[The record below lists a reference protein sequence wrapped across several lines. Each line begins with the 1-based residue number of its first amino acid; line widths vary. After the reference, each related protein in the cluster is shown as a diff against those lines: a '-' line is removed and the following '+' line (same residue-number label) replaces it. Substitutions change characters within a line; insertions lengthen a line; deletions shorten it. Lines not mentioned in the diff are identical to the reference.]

1 MKKPKS
7 QPTFLVR
14 QGNRIKEYTPGRI
27 AKKLQSGDLSPDNL
41 AHNRD
46 GVWRALHATPGFRRI
61 CKAAILGR
69 PSPGEPKIKPA
80 LSVSVS
86 KDQPKEGRS
95 AEENPSHFMENLTV
109 DILNKEIPPFT
120 KEASE
125 GTEVSNPDLCQK
137 QNATVTPIIPGS
149 TASIGSQVPEPVK
162 APTNPYA
169 NRQYFR
175 VRKADP
181 VEVNPKQTTDLVAI
195 FLSSKGKWITAG
207 LVSLAGLYFSG
218 QFLMGGK
225 KTDKP
230 LVSGQ
235 QLSLL
240 VNPDQEK
247 TYLAQGHGRG
257 VTEKDRKFMESF
269 RKSYMEH
276 IKHQ

>member
-27 AKKLQSGDLSPDNL
+27 AKKLQSGDLSPDQL

-46 GVWRALHATPGFRRI
+46 GIWRALHATPGFRRI
-61 CKAAILGR
+61 CKAAILDR
-69 PSPGEPKIKPA
+69 PSPGQPKIKTA
-80 LSVSVS
+80 ISVSVS
-86 KDQPKEGRS
+86 MTHPEESLS
-95 AEENPSHFMENLTV
+95 AGENLVHSMENLTAGFLNQE
-109 DILNKEIPPFT
+109 ILPTT
-120 KEASE
+120 KKTSE
-125 GTEVSNPDLCQK
+125 GTDDSNLDLCQN
-137 QNATVTPIIPGS
+137 QNALVSPLLPGS
-149 TASIGSQVPEPVK
+149 TAGCGTQGSGPIK

-175 VRKADP
+175 VRIADP
-181 VEVNPKQTTDLVAI
+181 IEVNPKQTTNLVEI
-195 FLSSKGKWITAG
+195 FLSPKGKWITAG
-207 LVSLAGLYFSG
+207 VVGLAGLYFSS
-218 QFLMGGK
+218 QFFMGGK

-247 TYLAQGHGRG
+247 SYLAQGHGHG

-269 RKSYMEH
+269 RKTYMEH